1 MCLKYIIKISDQ
13 MYTTGTVS
21 VIHAPMKEF
30 VILHLIALSASV
42 QKKNLATTV
51 IRAIPQVK

>member
-1 MCLKYIIKISDQ
+1 